1 MCRLHREVQGRV
13 AFPSH
18 LQLYC
23 RMRDGQRTHTIA
35 GIETRLGAALRW
47 VKEQGYK
54 SSGSSCGG
62 TMAVARVNCQLS
74 QYNMGHQTGGA
85 DLLCREH

>member
-1 MCRLHREVQGRV
+1 MRE
-13 AFPSH
+13 
-18 LQLYC
+18 
-23 RMRDGQRTHTIA
+23 GQRTHAIA
-35 GIETRLGAALRW
+35 GIETRLGTALRR

-62 TMAVARVNCQLS
+62 TMAVARVNLQLF
-74 QYNMGHQTGGA
+74 QDNTGHQTGGA

>member
-1 MCRLHREVQGRV
+1 MREGR
-13 AFPSH
+13 
-18 LQLYC
+18 
-23 RMRDGQRTHTIA
+23 RTHAIA
-35 GIETRLGAALRW
+35 GIETRLGTALRW

-62 TMAVARVNCQLS
+62 TMAVVRVNFQLFQDS
-74 QYNMGHQTGGA
+74 MGHHTGGA

>member
-1 MCRLHREVQGRV
+1 MLE
-13 AFPSH
+13 
-18 LQLYC
+18 
-23 RMRDGQRTHTIA
+23 DKRTHAISS
-35 GIETRLGAALRW
+35 IETRLGTALRW

-62 TMAVARVNCQLS
+62 TMAVARVNCQLFQGS
-74 QYNMGHQTGGA
+74 MGHQTGGA